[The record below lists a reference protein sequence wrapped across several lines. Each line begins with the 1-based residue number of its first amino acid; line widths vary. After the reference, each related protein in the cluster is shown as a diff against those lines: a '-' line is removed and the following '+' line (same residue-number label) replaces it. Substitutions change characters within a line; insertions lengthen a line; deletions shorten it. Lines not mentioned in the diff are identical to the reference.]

1 MLATARQV
9 AAWPGAVGLVPA
21 MPAVGLAAIAIG
33 GMWLCIW
40 RRRWRYWGLLGIIA
54 GLLSVPLA
62 PVPNI
67 LVSGDGRLMAV
78 RMADGALALSST
90 RRAKRVGRVWLNRAG
105 QLAPQSRRAHRR
117 LSADPIATLTAS
129 PLEATAVEQP
139 ESVVLLQP
147 LSQLRPEI
155 VSRRM
160 TQQHF
165 ATLSAV
171 VRGLLGAIGF
181 AHAPARRVK
190 I

>member
-1 MLATARQV
+1 MSWGLDIVLATARQV

-90 RRAKRVGRVWLNRAG
+90 RRAKRVGRVWFNRAG
-105 QLAPQSRRAHRR
+105 QRDAFDLRMAGREGYVGCDKLACIYR
-117 LSADPIATLTAS
+117 LK
-129 PLEATAVEQP
+129 EQ
-139 ESVVLLQP
+139 VVAL
-147 LSQLRPEI
+147 
-155 VSRRM
+155 VSCR
-160 TQQHF
+160 
-165 ATLSAV
+165 
-171 VRGLLGAIGF
+171 
-181 AHAPARRVK
+181 
-190 I
+190 